1 MQGYLFRLIYRAL
14 NEGQENN
21 TIGKYSIS
29 PQHGNVYVYHIY
41 KTIPHKKFFD
51 SKNHIATITIVPHL
65 SVTTEHVSGNIS
77 RKESETII
85 ETINNLYS
93 EFDLNNET
101 I

>member
-1 MQGYLFRLIYRAL
+1 MSYLNRLIDRAV
-14 NEGQENN
+14 NEDQENN
-21 TIGKYSIS
+21 TIGRYSIS

-41 KTIPHKKFFD
+41 KEIPHKKFF
-51 SKNHIATITIVPHL
+51 NHKVHLATITIVPHL
-65 SVTTEHVSGNIS
+65 SVTTEHVSGNIT

-93 EFDLNNET
+93 EFDLNNKT